1 MTQLLRSKNLATKF
15 QILVE
20 IAGSQPYVQQKNIAG
35 KLDISSQAVSEY
47 IKELTREGWLISP
60 GRSSYQ
66 VTTEGIDW
74 ILRMIREVR
83 AYFASVEESIESIL
97 VCTAMAGDDL
107 YQGQLVGLIMKDGL
121 LVAIETVG
129 QGARGKT
136 ITNAKKG
143 EEVGVSNIEGI
154 VEFNTGEITI
164 CRIPGVRRGGSSKI
178 DFAQLNMVIANRGL
192 TGAIGIESLIAL
204 RQMGVEPDYFYGVK
218 DAVVEAAHSGL
229 PFLVVCTDD
238 EMSGLLRRLEKE
250 GLGYELLDLKKD
262 KN

>member
-20 IAGSQPYVQQKNIAG
+20 IAGSQPYIQQKDIAN

-47 IKELTREGWLISP
+47 IKELIKEGWLISL

-66 VTTEGIDW
+66 VPTEGIDW
-74 ILRMIREVR
+74 ILRMIREMR
-83 AYFASVEESIESIL
+83 AYFVSIEESIESIL
-97 VCTAMAGDDL
+97 VCTAVAGDDL
-107 YQGQLVGLIMKDGL
+107 HEGQLVGLIMKDGL
-121 LVAIETVG
+121 LVAIENVG
-129 QGARGKT
+129 QGAIGKT
-136 ITNAKKG
+136 ITDARKG
-143 EEVGVSNIEGI
+143 GEVGISNIEGI
-154 VEFNTGEITI
+154 VEFNTGEIVI
-164 CRIPGVRRGGSSKI
+164 CRIPGVRRGGSSEI
-178 DFAQLNMVIANRGL
+178 DFARLNMVIANRRL
-192 TGAIGIESLIAL
+192 IGAIGIESLIAL